1 MTTATETMSETDRIF
16 GRGVAPSTIFTAD
29 NLDVLRGMNSGCIDL
44 IYLDPPFNSNAEYQN
59 PFDREVRFHDVWT
72 MDKVRRE
79 WMLHLQREQPALNPV
94 ITSAAITHDES
105 MQAYL
110 AYMSIRL
117 VEMQRV
123 LKETGS
129 IYLHCDP
136 TASHYLKAAM
146 DCIFGYRNFV
156 DEVVWNYG
164 TPSGGRAA
172 GKKPVKAHD
181 TLLVYA
187 KSYGKHTYNMQ
198 QLEYSAKY
206 VRERFIYTDED
217 GRAFRTRK
225 RGPDREE
232 RQYLDESKGVPLSNV
247 WSDLRQLYAYHL
259 VKRRQE
265 ETGYPTQKPR
275 ALLERIISVSSN
287 PGDVVLDPFCG
298 CATAC
303 VAAEG
308 MTTLKSNGERSLI
321 PAPRRWIGV
330 DVSPTA
336 YDMVLRRMEAE
347 LGIKERG
354 ANDRLLT
361 HAGEVT
367 HKVLRY
373 EKEDAKGNLWRPVG
387 GDGPKRTDISP
398 EEAAESQEVET
409 RSPNI
414 RAIRYIQQEGCCAA
428 TGEKVALR
436 HLNTEHIVSVKRFN
450 GPDIDGNIQ
459 LMCERHNSM
468 KSEGTMADLDARMRE
483 KGEMPW
489 AERPAFIRVAERK
502 YLPPKL
508 RPE

>member
-1 MTTATETMSETDRIF
+1 MTTATETLSATDREF
-16 GRGVAPSTIFTAD
+16 GKGIAPSTIFTAD
-29 NLDVLRGMNSGCIDL
+29 NLDVLRGMNSECIDL

-72 MDKVRRE
+72 MDKVRKE
-79 WMLHLQREQPALNPV
+79 WIRDLQRKQPALNHI
-94 ITSAAITHDES
+94 ITGAAITHDES

-117 VEMQRV
+117 VEMHRV

-146 DCIFGYRNFV
+146 DSIFGHRNFL

-172 GKKPVKAHD
+172 GKKPVKVHD

-187 KSYGKHTYNMQ
+187 KSYGNHTYNRQ
-198 QLEYSAKY
+198 RLGYSEKY
-206 VRERFIYTDED
+206 VRERFTYTDED
-217 GRAFRTRK
+217 GRVYRTR
-225 RGPDREE
+225 RRSPDRVEK
-232 RQYLDESKGVPLSNV
+232 QYLDESKGVPLSNV

-259 VKRRQE
+259 VKRRKE

-275 ALLERIISVSSN
+275 ALLERIISVSTN
-287 PGDVVLDPFCG
+287 PNDVVLDPFCG

-308 MTTLKSNGERSLI
+308 MATLKTNGERSLI
-321 PAPRRWIGV
+321 PAPRRWIGI

-336 YDMVLRRMEAE
+336 YDMVLRRMESE

-354 ANDRLLT
+354 ANGRLLT

-367 HKVLRY
+367 HRVLRY
-373 EKEDAKGNLWRPVG
+373 AKEDLKGNLWRLV
-387 GDGPKRTDISP
+387 DSDAPKRTDVEDS
-398 EEAAESQEVET
+398 AEPQEVET

-414 RAIRYIQQEGCCAA
+414 REIRYIQQDGCCAA
-428 TGEKVALR
+428 DGEKLALR
-436 HLNTEHIVSVKRFN
+436 HLNTEHIVSQKRYN
-450 GPDIDGNIQ
+450 GPNVDGNIQ
-459 LMCERHNSM
+459 LMCQSHNSM
-468 KSEGTMADLDARMRE
+468 KGEGTMADLDARMRE
-483 KGEMPW
+483 KGETPW
-489 AERPAFIRVAERK
+489 AERPPFIAVAERK
-502 YLPPKL
+502 YLPL
-508 RPE
+508 EVHTE

>member
-1 MTTATETMSETDRIF
+1 MTTATETLSETDRVF
-16 GRGVAPSTIFTAD
+16 GKGIAPSVIFTAD
-29 NLDVLRGMNSGCIDL
+29 NLDVLRGMNSACIDL

-72 MDKVRRE
+72 MDKVRKE
-79 WMLHLQREQPALNPV
+79 WVRDLQRKQPALNLI
-94 ITSAAITHDES
+94 ITGAAITHDES

-117 VEMQRV
+117 VEMRRV

-136 TASHYLKAAM
+136 AASHYLKTAM
-146 DCIFGYRNFV
+146 DYIFGHRNFL

-164 TPSGGRAA
+164 TPSGGRTA
-172 GKKPVKAHD
+172 GKKPVKVHD

-187 KSYGKHTYNMQ
+187 KSYGHHTYNMQ
-198 QLEYSAKY
+198 HLGYSEKY
-206 VRERFIYTDED
+206 VRERFTYTDED
-217 GRAFRTRK
+217 GRVYRTR
-225 RGPDREE
+225 RRSPDRVE

-265 ETGYPTQKPR
+265 ETGFPTQKPR

-287 PGDVVLDPFCG
+287 PGDIVLDPFCG

-308 MTTLKSNGERSLI
+308 MANPLNPAIPERRL
-321 PAPRRWIGV
+321 WIGI

-336 YDMVLRRMEAE
+336 YDMVLRRMESE

-373 EKEDAKGNLWRPVG
+373 VKEDLKGNLWRLI
-387 GDGPKRTDISP
+387 DSDAPKRTDVEESP
-398 EEAAESQEVET
+398 EPREVET

-414 RAIRYIQQEGCCAA
+414 REIRYIQQDGCCAA
-428 TGEKVALR
+428 DGEKLALR
-436 HLNTEHIVSVKRFN
+436 HLNTEHIVSQKRYN
-450 GPDIDGNIQ
+450 GPNVDGNIQ
-459 LMCERHNSM
+459 LMCQSHNSM
-468 KSEGTMADLDARMRE
+468 KGEGTMAELDARMKE
-483 KGEMPW
+483 KDETPW
-489 AERPAFIRVAERK
+489 AERPPFIAAAERK
-502 YLPPKL
+502 YLPPGIQSE
-508 RPE
+508 RHG

>member
-1 MTTATETMSETDRIF
+1 MTTTTETLSETDRVF
-16 GRGVAPSTIFTAD
+16 GRGIAPSTIFTAD
-29 NLDVLRGMNSGCIDL
+29 NLDVLRGMNSACIDL
-44 IYLDPPFNSNAEYQN
+44 IYLDPPFNSNAVYQN
-59 PFDREVRFHDVWT
+59 PFDRTARFHDVWT

-79 WMLHLQREQPALNPV
+79 WMLDLQRKQPALNHV
-94 ITSAAITHDES
+94 ITGAAVTHDES

-110 AYMSIRL
+110 AYMGIRL
-117 VEMQRV
+117 IEMHRV

-146 DCIFGYRNFV
+146 DYIFGHRNFV
-156 DEVVWNYG
+156 DEVIWNYG

-172 GKKPVKAHD
+172 GRKTIKAHD

-198 QLEYSAKY
+198 RLEYSEKY

-225 RGPDREE
+225 RGPDRVEK
-232 RQYLDESKGVPLSNV
+232 QYLDESKGVPLSNV
-247 WSDLRQLYAYHL
+247 WSDLKQLYSYHL

-275 ALLERIISVSSN
+275 ALLERVISVATN
-287 PGDVVLDPFCG
+287 PDEVVLDPFCG

-336 YDMVLRRMEAE
+336 YEMVLRRMESE
-347 LGIKERG
+347 IGIKERG
-354 ANDRLLT
+354 VNDRLLT

-373 EKEDAKGNLWRPVG
+373 EKEDVKGNLWRLVG
-387 GDGPKRTDISP
+387 GDVPERTDV
-398 EEAAESQEVET
+398 EESAEPQEVET

-414 RAIRYIQQEGCCAA
+414 REIRYIQQDGCCAA
-428 TGEKVALR
+428 DGEKIALR

-450 GPDIDGNIQ
+450 GPDVDGNIQ
-459 LMCERHNSM
+459 LMCQSHNSM
-468 KSEGTMADLDARMRE
+468 KGEGRMADLDARMRE
-483 KGEMPW
+483 KDETPW
-489 AERPAFIRVAERK
+489 AERPAFIRAAERK
-502 YLPPKL
+502 YLPPEL
-508 RPE
+508 RPQ

>member
-1 MTTATETMSETDRIF
+1 MTMATETPSETDREF
-16 GRGVAPSTIFTAD
+16 GKGIAPSTIFTAD
-29 NLDVLRGMNSGCIDL
+29 NLDVLRGMNSACIDL

-72 MDKVRRE
+72 MDKVRKE
-79 WMLHLQREQPALNPV
+79 WVRDLQQKQPALNHI
-94 ITSAAITHDES
+94 ITGAAITHDES

-117 VEMQRV
+117 VEMHRV

-136 TASHYLKAAM
+136 TASHYLKTAM
-146 DCIFGYRNFV
+146 DYIFGHRNFV
-156 DEVVWNYG
+156 DEVVWHYG

-172 GKKPVKAHD
+172 GRKPVKVHD

-187 KSYGKHTYNMQ
+187 KSYGHHTYNMQ
-198 QLEYSAKY
+198 HLGYSEKY
-206 VRERFIYTDED
+206 IRERFTYTDED
-217 GRAFRTRK
+217 GRVYRTR
-225 RGPDREE
+225 RRSPDRVEK
-232 RQYLDESKGVPLSNV
+232 QYLDESKGVPLSNV

-265 ETGYPTQKPR
+265 ETGFPTQKPR
-275 ALLERIISVSSN
+275 ALLERIIRVSSN
-287 PGDVVLDPFCG
+287 PGDIVLDPFCG

-308 MTTLKSNGERSLI
+308 MTNPLNPAIPERRL
-321 PAPRRWIGV
+321 WIGI

-336 YDMVLRRMEAE
+336 YDMVLRRMESE

-373 EKEDAKGNLWRPVG
+373 VKEDLKGNLWRLV
-387 GDGPKRTDISP
+387 DNNAPKRTDIEESTEP
-398 EEAAESQEVET
+398 EEVET

-414 RAIRYIQQEGCCAA
+414 REIRYIQQDGCCAA
-428 TGEKVALR
+428 DGEKLALR
-436 HLNTEHIVSVKRFN
+436 HLNTEHIVSQKRYN
-450 GPDIDGNIQ
+450 GPNVDGNIQ
-459 LMCERHNSM
+459 LMCQSHNSM
-468 KSEGTMADLDARMRE
+468 KGEGTMAELDARMRE
-483 KGEMPW
+483 KDETPW
-489 AERPAFIRVAERK
+489 AERPPFIVAAERK
-502 YLPPKL
+502 YLPPGR
-508 RPE
+508 RPK